1 VVSPLC
7 RCPRRL
13 RSRRDKGRPLS
24 LPGRRRALWPRPL
37 IAWNQHEYPPRPHF
51 SRGLTLNVPAGG
63 GEGGCLVW
71 CRGGFGASNVAEF
84 VVSTRSSSTS
94 AMPTTRRMTSV
105 SASCSTKAGSRASM
119 KQAAGRRVSPITLS
133 AVLGSARVRR
143 ECARH
148 QRTQP
153 RRVHRQVQTQT
164 PVGLHSVG
172 IGMILCSALSP
183 SRRKNFR

>member
-1 VVSPLC
+1 MSRMVS
-7 RCPRRL
+7 RRL
-13 RSRRDKGRPLS
+13 WRIECGGVRRVDEILVDERDADHAPHDQRLGLVLDQGR
-24 LPGRRRALWPRPL
+24 
-37 IAWNQHEYPPRPHF
+37 IA
-51 SRGLTLNVPAGG
+51 
-63 GEGGCLVW
+63 
-71 CRGGFGASNVAEF
+71 
-84 VVSTRSSSTS
+84 
-94 AMPTTRRMTSV
+94 
-105 SASCSTKAGSRASM
+105 RASM

-164 PVGLHSVG
+164 PVGLYSVG
-172 IGMILCSALSP
+172 IGMILCPALSP

>member
-1 VVSPLC
+1 MSRMVS
-7 RCPRRL
+7 RRL
-13 RSRRDKGRPLS
+13 WRIECGGVRRVDE
-24 LPGRRRALWPRPL
+24 
-37 IAWNQHEYPPRPHF
+37 I
-51 SRGLTLNVPAGG
+51 
-63 GEGGCLVW
+63 LVDE
-71 CRGGFGASNVAEF
+71 RDAEH
-84 VVSTRSSSTS
+84 
-94 AMPTTRRMTSV
+94 ARMTSV